1 MSYAVYDCKGNLL
14 VEPDLRTM
22 KKVIADMLTDP
33 AQESSVSLAHKKG
46 WVLTY
51 NQKRTM
57 VSDRIHY
64 IYLNRHVNDPELTEN
79 PVVNSGVNHQ
89 KEISADEA
97 LLLWSHL
104 ARNNIQELRDATLKW
119 PRGYGLF
126 SEEVASG
133 VYYIPGI
140 VVIDEEIKYREL
152 VAYIGDKRSAFHC
165 KLPSLHIET
174 PFINDVT
181 LSTYDVRESKQY
193 FSAKGNFLGKVGSG
207 NGPDDKFERRITE
220 LDCTLTYHDD
230 ALEFSISGATA
241 EKYSPWTTGNSKY
254 RDKVP
259 DGRLEFKI
267 KFTVLDQELN
277 KVIRTGRGD
286 TACKLLEYRNRII
299 FRDNALKILEW

>member
-1 MSYAVYDCKGNLL
+1 MSYTVYDRKGNLF
-14 VEPDLRTM
+14 VEPNLRTM
-22 KKVIADMLTDP
+22 KQVVADMLTDP
-33 AQESSVSLAHKKG
+33 RQECSVSLAHKKG

-51 NQKRTM
+51 NQKRTLASERFHYM
-57 VSDRIHY
+57 YPHEQFDSAGRLQEPIVSSGA
-64 IYLNRHVNDPELTEN
+64 NREK
-79 PVVNSGVNHQ
+79 G
-89 KEISADEA
+89 ISADEA

-104 ARNNIQELRDATLKW
+104 ARNNIKELRDATLKW
-119 PRGYGLF
+119 SRGYGLF
-126 SEEVASG
+126 SEDVASG
-133 VYYIPGI
+133 VYYILGI
-140 VVIDEEIKYREL
+140 VTIDGEVKYREL
-152 VAYIGDKRSAFHC
+152 VAYIGDKRSSFHC

-193 FSAKGNFLGKVGSG
+193 FSAKGNWLGKVGRG

-220 LDCTLTYHDD
+220 LDCTLTYYDD

-277 KVIRTGRGD
+277 KVLRTGRGD
-286 TACKLLEYRNRII
+286 TACKFLEYRNRII
-299 FRDNALKILEW
+299 FRDKSLKILEW

>member
-33 AQESSVSLAHKKG
+33 AQESSVTLAHKKG

-57 VSDRIHY
+57 VSERFHY
-64 IYLNRHVNDPELTEN
+64 IYLHEQFDSAGRLQEPIVS
-79 PVVNSGVNHQ
+79 SGANHE
-89 KEISADEA
+89 KGISEDSA

-126 SEEVASG
+126 SEDVASG
-133 VYYIPGI
+133 VYYIPG
-140 VVIDEEIKYREL
+140 VVTIDGEVKYREL

-165 KLPSLHIET
+165 NLPSLHIET

-181 LSTYDVRESKQY
+181 LSTYDVREPKQY
-193 FSAKGNFLGKVGSG
+193 FSAKGNCLGKVGRG
-207 NGPDDKFERRITE
+207 NGPGDTFERRITE
-220 LDCTLTYHDD
+220 LDCTLTYYDD
-230 ALEFSISGATA
+230 ALEFSINGATA

-277 KVIRTGRGD
+277 KVLRTGRGD
-286 TACKLLEYRNRII
+286 TACKFLEYRNRII
-299 FRDNALKILEW
+299 FRDKALKILEW